1 MEKALLIGKFNVV
14 FKDLYDFLDEKDNL
28 IHIQVCP
35 DEHID
40 SIKSILKMV
49 KPRLVIISLIG
60 LDKDFL
66 KLFADIRH
74 NHDTSRV
81 LCIGTESEQKLFEA
95 FLETEQFSVIT
106 RPCTNRKIWTKVKAM
121 LDIKEKNIMKFDD
134 DWFDDAPVK
143 QEGEPQPTSSIDV
156 VEEREPQPVQ
166 PTKAVEESEPQ
177 PVQPTEVVE
186 EIKRIR
192 VLLVD
197 DNAIQLRALR
207 SVMMKDYEILMATSG
222 EDAIEIMRE
231 ERPDIVFLDY
241 EMPGLNGKQVLE
253 IVRNSDDLKDI
264 PVVFLAGVQDRQVII
279 ELVGLKPNGYLVKPP
294 NIEMINEVIHKFV
307 G

>member
-1 MEKALLIGKFNVV
+1 MEKALLIGRFNAV

-49 KPRLVIISLIG
+49 EPGLVIISLIG
-60 LDKDFL
+60 LDKDFF

-106 RPCTNRKIWTKVKAM
+106 RPCTNRKIWTKIKAM
-121 LDIKEKNIMKFDD
+121 LDIKEKNIIKFDD
-134 DWFDDAPVK
+134 DWLDDAPVK
-143 QEGEPQPTSSIDV
+143 P
-156 VEEREPQPVQ
+156 
-166 PTKAVEESEPQ
+166 ESEPQ
-177 PVQPTEVVE
+177 PVSSIEVVEEVEPQPTESVE
-186 EIKRIR
+186 EIKRVR

-222 EDAIEIMRE
+222 EDAIEIMRDE
-231 ERPDIVFLDY
+231 KPDIVFLDY
-241 EMPGLNGKQVLE
+241 EMPGFNGKQVLE
-253 IVRNSDDLKDI
+253 VVRHSEDLKDI
-264 PVVFLAGVQDRQVII
+264 PVVFLAGVQDRQVIM

-294 NIEMINEVIHKFV
+294 DIEKINETIHKFV

>member
-1 MEKALLIGKFNVV
+1 MEKALLIGRFNAV

-49 KPRLVIISLIG
+49 EPGLVIISLIG

-106 RPCTNRKIWTKVKAM
+106 RPCTNRKIWTKIKAM
-121 LDIKEKNIMKFDD
+121 LDIKEKNIIKFDD
-134 DWFDDAPVK
+134 DWLDDAPVK
-143 QEGEPQPTSSIDV
+143 P
-156 VEEREPQPVQ
+156 
-166 PTKAVEESEPQ
+166 ESEPQ
-177 PVQPTEVVE
+177 PVSSDEAFEENESQPVSSIEVVE
-186 EIKRIR
+186 EVKPQLAQPTESVEEIKSVR

-197 DNAIQLRALR
+197 DNAIQLRALC

-231 ERPDIVFLDY
+231 EKPDIVFLDY
-241 EMPGLNGKQVLE
+241 EMPGFNGKQVLE
-253 IVRNSDDLKDI
+253 VVRHSEDLKDI
-264 PVVFLAGVQDRQVII
+264 PVVFLAGVQDRQVIM

-294 NIEMINEVIHKFV
+294 DIEKINETIHKFV
-307 G
+307 R

>member
-1 MEKALLIGKFNVV
+1 MEKALLIGRFNAV

-35 DEHID
+35 DDHID

-49 KPRLVIISLIG
+49 KPGLVIISLIG

-74 NHDTSRV
+74 NHDTRV
-81 LCIGTESEQKLFEA
+81 LCIGTESEQKVFEA

-134 DWFDDAPVK
+134 DWLDDAPVK
-143 QEGEPQPTSSIDV
+143 PESK
-156 VEEREPQPVQ
+156 PQPVSLDE
-166 PTKAVEESEPQ
+166 VFEESEPQ
-177 PVQPTEVVE
+177 PTTSIEVVEEVKPQPAQQAEAVE
-186 EIKRIR
+186 EIKRVR

-241 EMPGLNGKQVLE
+241 EMPGFNGKQVLE
-253 IVRNSDDLKDI
+253 VVRNSDDLKDI
-264 PVVFLAGVQDRQVII
+264 PVVFLAGVQDRQVIM

-294 NIEMINEVIHKFV
+294 NIEMINETIHKFV